1 MAVEGGEAGGSQV
14 WTSSVD
20 QTIKIW
26 KAKVRTTRVFPH
38 HQWWSHVYL
47 QIGGK
52 NDSSSG
58 RIRRGD
64 LLDEVPATDC
74 LWRWTDAV
82 ITIY

>member
-26 KAKVRTTRVFPH
+26 KAKVCAIRVFHLTTGGDLTPIN
-38 HQWWSHVYL
+38 V
-47 QIGGK
+47 GGK

-64 LLDEVPATDC
+64 LLDEVPSTVAMDGRC
-74 LWRWTDAV
+74 GHHLL
-82 ITIY
+82 IY